1 MLEIVA
7 NGSVRRQPSRLKQD
21 KGHQGELDA
30 FVAAVVENTGPP
42 VPEPEIV
49 EASLATIA
57 VVESLRTG
65 SDVFL

>member
-1 MLEIVA
+1 
-7 NGSVRRQPSRLKQD
+7 LKQD

-42 VPEPEIV
+42 IPEREIV

-65 SDVFL
+65 SVVFL

>member
-1 MLEIVA
+1 LEIVA
-7 NGSVRRQPSRLKQD
+7 NGSIRRQSSRLRQD
-21 KGHQGELDA
+21 KGHHAELDA

-42 VPEPEIV
+42 VPEAEIV

-65 SDVFL
+65 SGVSL